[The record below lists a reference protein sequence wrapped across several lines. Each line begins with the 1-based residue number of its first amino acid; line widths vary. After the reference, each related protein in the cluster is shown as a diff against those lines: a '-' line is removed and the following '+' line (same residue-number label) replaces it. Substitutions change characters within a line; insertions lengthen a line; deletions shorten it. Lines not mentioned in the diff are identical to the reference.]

1 MSGPAI
7 TEARRAR
14 RATLPGYVRAMHS
27 LAEWQRVAVE
37 AYVAALNRE
46 AAAYRVD
53 ARERDTQ
60 TPSPSET
67 ATGHP
72 AKNTK
77 ELHD

>member
-1 MSGPAI
+1 MSAPAI
-7 TEARRAR
+7 TEARRER
-14 RATLPGYVRAMHS
+14 RTALPAYVRAMHS
-27 LAEWQRVAVE
+27 LADWQRVAIE

-53 ARERDTQ
+53 SRERDTQ

-72 AKNTK
+72 ANNTK